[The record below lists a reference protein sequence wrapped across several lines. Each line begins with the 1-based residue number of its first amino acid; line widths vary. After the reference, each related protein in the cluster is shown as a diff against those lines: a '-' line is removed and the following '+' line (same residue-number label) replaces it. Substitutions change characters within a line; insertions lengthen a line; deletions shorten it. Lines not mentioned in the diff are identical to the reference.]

1 MKDIH
6 IGYEMRVVSNLL
18 KRKIF
23 QILPPP
29 PKDRIT
35 DTQRRVIDYL
45 YQNRDKEIFQKDIE
59 NLLCIRRSTASR
71 MLKSLEEKKII
82 IRSSVMRDARLKK
95 LSLAKETL
103 TKQNEFH
110 EKVEYIENLLTHGL
124 SDEEITTFI
133 NILEKIKANLQ

>member
-6 IGYEMRVVSNLL
+6 IGYEMWVVSNLL

-71 MLKSLEEKKII
+71 MLKSLEEKKIR